1 MVFDEELRLL
11 SQEAREALAAPWHE
25 KVSRAFEVLPKV
37 VSALD
42 RAAEFHEELRA
53 IQAELTAAVRSFRER
68 VWEAQALDPDLHLN
82 NAKVHKALSKLN
94 QIMQRL
100 ENLLVPDDA

>member
-11 SQEAREALAAPWHE
+11 AQEAREALAAPWNE

-42 RAAEFHEELRA
+42 RAAEFHADLRS
-53 IQAELTAAVRSFRER
+53 IQAELTTALRAFRER
-68 VWEAQALDPDLHLN
+68 VWEAQALEPNLHVN
-82 NAKVHKALSKLN
+82 NAHIHKALSKVN
-94 QIMQRL
+94 QIVQRL
-100 ENLLVPDDA
+100 ETLLVPNDA